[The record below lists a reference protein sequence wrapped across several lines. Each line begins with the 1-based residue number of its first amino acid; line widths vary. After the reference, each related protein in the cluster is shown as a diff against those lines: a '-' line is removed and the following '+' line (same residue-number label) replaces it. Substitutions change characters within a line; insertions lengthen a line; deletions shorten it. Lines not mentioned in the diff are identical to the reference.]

1 MKNTGLALL
10 LIFTGCSAATIVHAQ
25 ATPATAPEAP
35 AMTRASFIQLM
46 DSDFKA
52 RDVNGDGTVSRTEI
66 DAFERAAALLK
77 VQQENSAL
85 FSRLDVDKN
94 GSLTAIEFQKLTANP
109 SVPDI
114 TSIMQRFDKNRDQSI
129 TIVEYRTV
137 TLIRFDDLDADKDGV
152 IDQNELRASQNK
164 QSSMEQKR

>member
-1 MKNTGLALL
+1 MKRTGLALL

-25 ATPATAPEAP
+25 ATPAAEAP
-35 AMTRASFIQLM
+35 AMTRVSFIQLM

-66 DAFERAAALLK
+66 DAFERATALRK

-129 TIVEYRTV
+129 TIVEYRTA
-137 TLIRFDDLDADKDGV
+137 TLIRFDDLDADKDGI